1 MRKHNKKDKK
11 RRTSFSPQELNQ
23 ILLKTIV
30 LNENLSRVIKWNA
43 VLKSSNLSNNQ
54 NKVRFVSRC
63 LFTNRKAKFNRTFK
77 KFSRLSFIRFARF
90 GYISGLKKSSW

>member
-30 LNENLSRVIKWNA
+30 LNENLSRVIK
-43 VLKSSNLSNNQ
+43 
-54 NKVRFVSRC
+54 
-63 LFTNRKAKFNRTFK
+63 
-77 KFSRLSFIRFARF
+77 
-90 GYISGLKKSSW
+90 